1 MKFKPF
7 LVISICACL
16 IALELVTGI
25 IRYAYIENT
34 TESLTET
41 GLRVRYFERLC
52 NAGLLGRNR
61 ARSYAL
67 NHFKRNPHY
76 GQFFLLL
83 DRSLWAGY
91 SRKEM
96 RSILGTPFKEGEDYD
111 VWKFTRTGSG
121 DDTQTASHMAVEYEN
136 ETYARMG
143 FPYGGTPSDD
153 DRANASY
160 RLKRDYGFCPQEP

>member
-1 MKFKPF
+1 MKFKLF
-7 LVISICACL
+7 LFISIFICL
-16 IALELVTGI
+16 IVIELVTGI

-34 TESLTET
+34 RESLAET
-41 GLRVRYFERLC
+41 GQRVRYFERLC

-76 GQFFLLL
+76 GQYFLLL
-83 DRSLWAGY
+83 DRSLWVGY

-96 RSILGTPFKEGEDYD
+96 RIILGTPFKEGEDYV

-121 DDTQTASHMAVEYEN
+121 DDTQTASYMAVEN
-136 ETYARMG
+136 
-143 FPYGGTPSDD
+143 
-153 DRANASY
+153 
-160 RLKRDYGFCPQEP
+160 